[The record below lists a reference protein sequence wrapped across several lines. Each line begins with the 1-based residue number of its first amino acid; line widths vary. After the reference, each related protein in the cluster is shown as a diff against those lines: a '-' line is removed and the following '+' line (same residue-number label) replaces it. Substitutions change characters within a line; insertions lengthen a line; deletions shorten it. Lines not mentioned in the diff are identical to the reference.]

1 MLTRTATRSTPP
13 PPHKKAQEEFGI
25 SLGLLMGPDL
35 SGIGP
40 IYPVW
45 VSCIFLGV
53 SLSGRLY
60 YVAPLT
66 TLCTTNV
73 SLRSGVSRIPSP
85 CSPVKILGSVHLPI
99 STIHPQLSFWRLAED
114 TWEGQ
119 EETNTSQHIY
129 TLPNLNFTWI
139 ISTKQRIKFSNHPVT
154 QCVLRNSCSKQVFNS
169 AIPLRIRDLR
179 HHKPGDACPVHY
191 F

>member
-1 MLTRTATRSTPP
+1 MCSSVSRQRCVGLSLISFPMEVLTGNPPILLSSAWNKNEPCLHFSWQVLALRTTQTRHPWNADKKNSYTIRP
-13 PPHKKAQEEFGI
+13 PPHKRAQEEFGI

-35 SGIGP
+35 SWIRP

-53 SLSGRLY
+53 SLSGRLC

-73 SLRSGVSRIPSP
+73 SLRSGVSRNPNQ
-85 CSPVKILGSVHLPI
+85 CSPVKIMGSVNLPI

-114 TWEGQ
+114 TTKPELHL
-119 EETNTSQHIY
+119 NHIY
-129 TLPNLNFTWI
+129 KAKN
-139 ISTKQRIKFSNHPVT
+139 
-154 QCVLRNSCSKQVFNS
+154 
-169 AIPLRIRDLR
+169 
-179 HHKPGDACPVHY
+179 
-191 F
+191 